1 MLPRELGING
11 TLRFIVGTELVPGA
25 LELNELKVLVAKS
38 QNATGRTGV
47 LRKKSHGV
55 FNGI

>member
-25 LELNELKVLVAKS
+25 LDLNELKDLVAKL
-38 QNATGRTGV
+38 QNA
-47 LRKKSHGV
+47 K
-55 FNGI
+55 